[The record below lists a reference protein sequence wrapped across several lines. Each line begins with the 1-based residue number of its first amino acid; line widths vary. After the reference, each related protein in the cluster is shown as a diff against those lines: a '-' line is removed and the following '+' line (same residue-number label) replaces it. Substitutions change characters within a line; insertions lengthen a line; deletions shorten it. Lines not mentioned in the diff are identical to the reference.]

1 MTRQMATITFG
12 IALLACIASPAA
24 AQLYKYPPGPPYRT
38 CPDTL
43 TLFDVQQPDTLL
55 APCHPAI
62 LDTVWGVEGVITGF
76 DARSSAYGFYMQ
88 TVNANTLAWSGVD
101 VFTGATNYNGPVPG
115 TPTGGNLVLGD
126 VVRVYGTTQEFPN
139 PNGETEIEGPDRV
152 QGTNDII
159 IIKVGTAP
167 VPAVK
172 VGTTAN
178 FNWAPGISATTAE
191 PYEGCLVRINGPLH
205 VARISGTGL
214 LGNNFL
220 VVLNASPS
228 DSVMID
234 GFTLAVPAF
243 GTPPLNSTV
252 GFVQGILNQR
262 TSNGVN
268 SYRIQLRDGN
278 DINVDAPPNLAEAYP
293 LENNKLRLI
302 FDKNL
307 DLTTAQNE
315 SNYSLGSGLSG
326 STVDNAILVGGAGTT
341 VELDITSVLEPG
353 DTETI
358 TAQSIGT
365 ATCPL
370 CLSSSQTLEF
380 AQGITPLYE
389 ETASSSARLAPFG
402 TLATFKGVQ
411 APDPAFLPLFDD
423 RSKYAGPGTAFGRR
437 ITVRGVGV
445 QQYGSLHYLMGL
457 SGGKRNGVSV
467 FGPSQPLV
475 PGHQYRIA
483 CRVQEFGGETEI
495 VQTVSITDEGL
506 AAVPAASV
514 QTVNDLADTTT
525 DATQSL
531 NTGEDWEGVLV
542 RVEGVRVVNFNT
554 PPVDPAPGGSF
565 RIVQPA
571 TPGAPD
577 TILVSS
583 LGGNYTYDPTA
594 GDLLNVTGIVHQD
607 GTFRILPRSDAD
619 ITPPSPGVGVDPGS
633 LEFALDVR
641 PNLGPRHEV
650 LFSLPRKDRVE
661 LGVYDLVGRRLAVLA
676 SGDMDAGTYHREWNG
691 RDANGDRAGAGV
703 YFYRLRVGD
712 QVRTM
717 RAVRL
722 E

>member
-1 MTRQMATITFG
+1 MATITFG

-24 AQLYKYPPGPPYRT
+24 AQRYKYPPGPPYRA

-43 TLFDVQQPDTLL
+43 TLFDVQQADTLL
-55 APCHPAI
+55 APCHPAT

-76 DARSSAYGFYMQ
+76 DARASAYGFYMQ

-126 VVRVYGTTQEFPN
+126 VVRVYATTQEFPN
-139 PNGETEIEGPDRV
+139 PNGETELEGPDTI

-159 IIKVGTAP
+159 IRKVGTAP

-172 VGTTAN
+172 VGTTHD
-178 FNWAPGISATTAE
+178 FNWVPGISAATAE
-191 PYEGCLVRINGPLH
+191 PYEGCLVRINGPMH
-205 VARISGTGL
+205 VARIAGTGL

-243 GTPPLNSTV
+243 GTPPLNATV
-252 GFVQGILNQR
+252 GFVRGILNQR

-278 DINVDAPPNLAEAYP
+278 DINVDAPPNLAEAYA
-293 LENNKLRLI
+293 LENNKLRLV

-315 SNYSLGSGLSG
+315 GNYSLGSGLSG
-326 STVDNAILVGGAGTT
+326 STVDLATLVGGAGTT

-370 CLSSSQTLEF
+370 CLSSGQTLEF

-457 SGGKRNGVSV
+457 SGGKRNGISV

-475 PGHQYRIA
+475 PGHKYRIA

-495 VQTVSITDEGL
+495 VQTVNITDEGL
-506 AAVPAASV
+506 ATVPAASL
-514 QTVNDLADTTT
+514 QTIHDLADTTT

-542 RVEGVRVVNFNT
+542 SIDNARVVNFNT
-554 PPVDPAPGGSF
+554 DPVDPSPGGSF
-565 RIVQPA
+565 RVV
-571 TPGAPD
+571 GGGGD

-583 LGGNYTYDPTA
+583 LGGHYTYDPTA
-594 GDLLNVTGIVHQD
+594 GDFLDVTGILHQD
-607 GTFRILPRSDAD
+607 GNYRILPRSDAD
-619 ITPPSPGVGVDPGS
+619 IVFPAANVDPGAVDFS
-633 LEFALDVR
+633 LEVR
-641 PNLGPRHEV
+641 PTLGPTHQVR
-650 LFSLPRKDRVE
+650 FSLPRRDRVE

-676 SGDMDAGTYHREWNG
+676 SGEMEAGVYRREWNG
-691 RDANGDRAGAGV
+691 RDANGDRAGAGI
-703 YFYRLRVGD
+703 YFYRLRVGE
-712 QVRTM
+712 QVLTM